1 MTSNHPRRRHR
12 TRPFLTA
19 ASLMAVLAIVLGACT
34 QALPAVTPTPTPSPT
49 PTAAPTAS
57 PTPSSIPTVEPTAS
71 PTAEPTPTPT
81 VEPTPCPVTPQT
93 GTLPSDRLVNVT
105 ASSGGGAD
113 TLAFVFG
120 KSSIGSPAGTPTG
133 ELSLAEPPYTYGAS
147 GLPITMVGDRVL
159 LVVFRHMSLQS
170 DTGDPVYT
178 GPADLSPNL
187 AVLRHAV
194 EYDESEGVIGWYVGF
209 DGPHCPTLAL
219 AGNQVTL
226 SFPSP

>member
-1 MTSNHPRRRHR
+1 V
-12 TRPFLTA
+12 TA
-19 ASLMAVLAIVLGACT
+19 
-34 QALPAVTPTPTPSPT
+34 
-49 PTAAPTAS
+49 
-57 PTPSSIPTVEPTAS
+57 
-71 PTAEPTPTPT
+71 
-81 VEPTPCPVTPQT
+81 QT

-113 TLAFVFG
+113 TLTFIFG
-120 KSSIGSPAGTPTG
+120 NPSIGSPAGIPMG
-133 ELSLAEPPYTYGAS
+133 ELSLAEPPYTFGAS

-159 LVVFRHMSLQS
+159 LVVFRHMSLAA

-178 GPADLSPNL
+178 GPAELTPNL

-209 DGPHCPTLAL
+209 DGPHCATLAR
-219 AGNQVTL
+219 AGNQVTI